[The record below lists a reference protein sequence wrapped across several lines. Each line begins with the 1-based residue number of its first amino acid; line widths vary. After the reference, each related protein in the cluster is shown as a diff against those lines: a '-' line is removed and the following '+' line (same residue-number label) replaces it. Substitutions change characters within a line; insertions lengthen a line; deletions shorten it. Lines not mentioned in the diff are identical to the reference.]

1 MYLYI
6 ILVVAVAALAGIVV
20 RAPARLNFKIAAI
33 GLTATLFGVG
43 YASEIELLGRP
54 KPMNQEWAQA
64 NVSEA
69 TVIASEL
76 KEDVAIYVWLALDGE
91 LEPRAYRL
99 PWDLETA
106 IQLQKAGQQAEITG
120 TGVRMRRPFSNRDGT
135 DAPFFYAK
143 PQAPLPEK
151 IGPATAGE
159 FRNAQ

>member
-20 RAPARLNFKIAAI
+20 RAPARLSFKIAAI

-120 TGVRMRRPFSNRDGT
+120 TGVRMRRPFSNRSNT
-135 DAPFFYAK
+135 DEPLFYAQ
-143 PQAPLPEK
+143 PQTPLPEK
-151 IGPATAGE
+151 IDPATPG
-159 FRNAQ
+159 